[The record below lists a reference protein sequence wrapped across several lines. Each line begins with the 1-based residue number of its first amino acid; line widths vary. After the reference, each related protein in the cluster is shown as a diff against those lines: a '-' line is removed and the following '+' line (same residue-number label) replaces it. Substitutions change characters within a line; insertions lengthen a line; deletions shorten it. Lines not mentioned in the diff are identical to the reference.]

1 MALNQQQLEAIQQEI
16 DDTRPVSERVDEQM
30 EGLKSLG
37 TFVKDTAIE
46 STPVVGEAIIAKDI
60 SENISEGDYLSA
72 GLNTAALGVGA
83 LPIVGDILNKP
94 LRAVTKN
101 LRKDAKLRVDNP
113 GYDEVYERTYAEG
126 KQEYADEAREK
137 AVKLG
142 ETDTYAANIGTSDGI
157 TGFANS
163 VKFKPEELKSI
174 PGSMGEEKFRS
185 SGGKLQRLKDSIKKE
200 GYNEDPIMIHVRE
213 DGQPFI
219 VEGNHRLAEAL
230 ESGRDSITAD
240 IRYLRG
246 AEEKEG
252 LLDPRNIFPEYMKYK
267 GGLMLQ
273 EGGVV
278 PMKEQ
283 MELFEDGGLMQE
295 GGTVDPVSG
304 NDVPVGST
312 QEEVRDDIPA
322 QLSEGEFVFP
332 ADVVRFYGLEKLMEM
347 RQRAKAGLQMMEDMG
362 QMGNSEE
369 ATLPDDIPFDLEDLD
384 IEDEMGDNNAME
396 MQVGGFVQPQGLTG
410 IQSTQPS
417 QFQNYQPQY
426 VPYQAPVVNAAYQPP
441 QQQTVPTI
449 PSGQLPQAE
458 QFLQAPQPG
467 EQDLR
472 KYVNDEGQVRMIPFV
487 NDQPVYPIPQGFY
500 PEEEKPAEEEA
511 PTAVTTETAR
521 VREGGGRDDASTQ
534 GATMSFG
541 GSINPETGLVDNAIT
556 ANLSYSGIPGGL
568 MGVGSAAAGIL
579 GFGDGVSLKEN
590 QTATIDSATMGNT
603 TITFDADTF
612 NSLNKNTVTSAERA
626 EVKSIM
632 ETVGKVLGK
641 SKYKNDLTF
650 KEAKDIHDGYDRDL
664 DMSVGYGKG
673 QVDPSL
679 AAAVAKSKGIDPSD
693 KGLPDSGKSSKTSAP
708 TSQPDK
714 SQGRQ
719 DGPGTAANAGG
730 REFSSQALGDR
741 TSGRTGFNKGGNVTK
756 KMKRGGLASKK

>member
-1 MALNQQQLEAIQQEI
+1 MAEMQ
-16 DDTRPVSERVDEQM
+16 
-30 EGLKSLG
+30 K
-37 TFVKDTAIE
+37 
-46 STPVVGEAIIAKDI
+46 
-60 SENISEGDYLSA
+60 
-72 GLNTAALGVGA
+72 
-83 LPIVGDILNKP
+83 
-94 LRAVTKN
+94 
-101 LRKDAKLRVDNP
+101 
-113 GYDEVYERTYAEG
+113 
-126 KQEYADEAREK
+126 
-137 AVKLG
+137 
-142 ETDTYAANIGTSDGI
+142 
-157 TGFANS
+157 
-163 VKFKPEELKSI
+163 
-174 PGSMGEEKFRS
+174 
-185 SGGKLQRLKDSIKKE
+185 
-200 GYNEDPIMIHVRE
+200 
-213 DGQPFI
+213 
-219 VEGNHRLAEAL
+219 
-230 ESGRDSITAD
+230 
-240 IRYLRG
+240 
-246 AEEKEG
+246 
-252 LLDPRNIFPEYMKYK
+252 
-267 GGLMLQ
+267 
-273 EGGVV
+273 
-278 PMKEQ
+278 Q

-295 GGTVDPVSG
+295 GGTTDPVSG

-384 IEDEMGDNNAME
+384 MEDEPEYNDTME
-396 MQVGGFVQPQGLTG
+396 MQVGGFVQPQGFTG
-410 IQSTQPS
+410 IQTMQPS

-426 VPYQAPVVNAAYQPP
+426 VPYQAP
-441 QQQTVPTI
+441 TVPTTYQ
-449 PSGQLPQAE
+449 PAQQQAVPTFTGQVPQAE
-458 QFLQAPQPG
+458 EFLKTPQPG

-472 KYVNDEGQVRMIPFV
+472 KYVNAEGQVRMIPFV
-487 NDQPVYPIPQGFY
+487 NDQPIYPIPQGFY
-500 PEEEKPAEEEA
+500 PEAEKPVEEEA
-511 PTAVTTETAR
+511 PTAVTTETAKVVDR
-521 VREGGGRDDASTQ
+521 GGRDDGNTSS

-541 GSINPETGLVDNAIT
+541 GTVDPKTGLVNNAIT
-556 ANLSYSGIPGGL
+556 ANLSYSGMPGGF
-568 MGVGSAAAGIL
+568 MGAGSAIASMF
-579 GFGDGVSLKEN
+579 GFGDGISLKEG

-693 KGLPDSGKSSKTSAP
+693 KGLPDTSKPSSPTGVSLGRGEDSPSAARDSRDFGGGGPASEKGGYSGSGMGAGVGSTAGSK
-708 TSQPDK
+708 
-714 SQGRQ
+714 QG
-719 DGPGTAANAGG
+719 GPG
-730 REFSSQALGDR
+730 S
-741 TSGRTGFNKGGNVTK
+741 FNKGGKATK